1 MAPQLLDGLSLLVQV
16 AGLQEVA
23 QVRVVLGGGQLVQVE
38 QALVDGLLQVQ
49 SALHGLE
56 AALPVS
62 AVRLTEVP
70 ETEAAPVAVLQV
82 HQALDLRLMRVRTA
96 QEEVGEALQGHV
108 VPVEVQG
115 RGQVH
120 VGGVDLQ
127 VDLTVDA
134 GLAVWVV
141 VLAHR

>member
-1 MAPQLLDGLSLLVQV
+1 MVPQLLDGLSLLVQV

-49 SALHGLE
+49 SALLGLE

-62 AVRLTEVP
+62 TVRLTEVS
-70 ETEAAPVAVLQV
+70 ETEAAPVTVLQV
-82 HQALDLRLMRVRTA
+82 QQALDLLLMLVRTA

-115 RGQVH
+115 HGQVH
-120 VGGVDLQ
+120 VRGVDLQ

-141 VLAHR
+141 VLAHM

>member
-1 MAPQLLDGLSLLVQV
+1 MVPQLLDGLSLLVQV

-62 AVRLTEVP
+62 TVRLTEVS
-70 ETEAAPVAVLQV
+70 ETEAAPVTVLQV
-82 HQALDLRLMRVRTA
+82 QQALDLLLMLVRIA

-115 RGQVH
+115 HGQVH
-120 VGGVDLQ
+120 VRGVDLQ

-141 VLAHR
+141 VLAHM